1 MASPVSGRGSIMES
15 QSISISIDRDLW
27 SRIRRIVKDDP
38 RFDGNTE
45 LVTHLVGR
53 GLSDYLYSID

>member
-1 MASPVSGRGSIMES
+1 MEA
-15 QSISISIDRDLW
+15 QSISISIDKDLW

-38 RFDGNTE
+38 RFDGNVE

-53 GLSDYLYSID
+53 GLSDYLYSIS